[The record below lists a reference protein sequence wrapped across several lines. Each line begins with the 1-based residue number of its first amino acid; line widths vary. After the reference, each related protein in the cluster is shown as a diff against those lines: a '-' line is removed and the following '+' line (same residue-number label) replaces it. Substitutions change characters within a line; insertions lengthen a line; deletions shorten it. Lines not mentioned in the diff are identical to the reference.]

1 MQKTRGYLQKRK
13 SRLHKPGLAAE
24 DPLSLAAPCVCL
36 STSSML
42 AYMGTFGRGG
52 LTGGPLFS
60 VVAAGG

>member
-1 MQKTRGYLQKRK
+1 MRNKNISQKRK
-13 SRLHKPGLAAE
+13 FRLNKPGLAE
-24 DPLSLAAPCVCL
+24 EPLSLAAPCVCL

-42 AYMGTFGRGG
+42 AYIGTLGRGG